1 MYIAT
6 FTAILSAHGERE
18 RPKDV
23 ISSQDVVKIYRQQGD
38 MLQTEELK
46 QLKKK
51 KSKLRNGDIIV
62 EQLVRTTGYV

>member
-51 KSKLRNGDIIV
+51 NQNS
-62 EQLVRTTGYV
+62 EMETS